1 MKVAGPAGAL
11 VALVIMGVI
20 AICAAEG
27 LSELTQLFP
36 APNAIVEYVRAFVDE
51 DLAWVIGIA
60 YWFTYSS
67 IFATQNLAAAN
78 LAVYWGLTQVWQIVL
93 FYFVTPGVLVAI
105 NLVGVGT
112 FGWIEAIG
120 GILKIMLVLGA
131 TIVLYVI
138 SAQPIQDGFKYNQ
151 DYTTNKYRA
160 LAYVIPMIA
169 FGFLGIETVAVTAF
183 EAHTSRSLRLPSQSI
198 AYVVLLLYFLC
209 LLGQCLNVSWQDE
222 HLPLIY
228 GGIGNST
235 TDTNELKNPTS
246 SNLTIIALW
255 AQGQKGLAGF
265 LNGAM
270 IFSVI
275 SAANTSLYVASRT
288 LYGIARDVPTTNRLG
303 KFLHSFSVVVPKTGV
318 PARALIFSAGAFL
331 WLPFLSLKGGY
342 AVQYSTKVIEIFQI
356 SASVSC
362 LIVWASISF
371 AYLRYYIWLKHCDQ
385 NLVDK
390 YQQFNRRDGS
400 YRPFTVLAFLQP
412 LPAIAAIAG
421 CVIVFAF
428 CSATWWDKDITF
440 SKVAIGY
447 ASPIILFVLFVIFKL
462 INRRMWIRTSDDFA
476 VLSQTLDRL
485 KWYKTDE
492 LDLDP
497 QTQRE
502 EEMRVL
508 SPPQVSRQD
517 LGEPVQT

>member
-1 MKVAGPAGAL
+1 MA
-11 VALVIMGVI
+11 GVI

-138 SAQPIQDGFKYNQ
+138 SAQQSLWSRGGPIQDGFKYNQ

-160 LAYVIPMIA
+160 LA
-169 FGFLGIETVAVTAF
+169 
-183 EAHTSRSLRLPSQSI
+183 
-198 AYVVLLLYFLC
+198 
-209 LLGQCLNVSWQDE
+209 
-222 HLPLIY
+222 
-228 GGIGNST
+228 
-235 TDTNELKNPTS
+235 
-246 SNLTIIALW
+246 
-255 AQGQKGLAGF
+255 
-265 LNGAM
+265 
-270 IFSVI
+270 
-275 SAANTSLYVASRT
+275 
-288 LYGIARDVPTTNRLG
+288 LG

-342 AVQYSTKVIEIFQI
+342 AVQYVIEIFQI